1 MKTIQ
6 GTSRHQMQFS
16 SLDNFISVDNPVRI
30 PDAFVEKLDLM
41 KLNCKLYKRIFSL
54 LLL

>member
-16 SLDNFISVDNPVRI
+16 RLDNFIAADNAVRI
-30 PDAFVEKLDLM
+30 IEPFA
-41 KLNCKLYKRIFSL
+41 
-54 LLL
+54 